1 MNDSMSTPDMKPSKG
16 SLLTPVLIGVVLV
29 LVVAVAMVFVRLDHL
44 RRDMGQ
50 TRDAML
56 TEVAKVRQ
64 EQTLNTEGSRQH
76 LDALRDELQIARK
89 QAASAAGQAKT
100 DALKHAD
107 QLARQL
113 QEEQAKQQARI
124 STELG
129 DVRSAADTANTKIAD
144 VSTDVGNVKTDVAST
159 KSELEKTI
167 AELKSVKGDLGVQS
181 GLIATNSTELG
192 ALRALGERNYFE
204 FNVAKSKQ
212 FQKVGNIQIQLRAA
226 DVKRN
231 KYTIKLVADDKT
243 VEKKDKNLNEPLQF
257 YVAGNRQPYEIVVN
271 QVGKDKIV
279 GYLSTPKVVQ
289 ARN

>member
-1 MNDSMSTPDMKPSKG
+1 M
-16 SLLTPVLIGVVLV
+16 
-29 LVVAVAMVFVRLDHL
+29 VVAIAMVFVRLENL
-44 RRDMGQ
+44 RRDLTQ
-50 TRDAML
+50 TRGAMM

-64 EQTLNTEGSRQH
+64 EHGLSTEASRQY
-76 LDALRDELQIARK
+76 LDELRGDLQTARK

-113 QEEQAKQQARI
+113 QEEQAKQQAQI

-129 DVRSAADTANTKIAD
+129 DVRSAADTTNTKIAD
-144 VSTDVGNVKTDVAST
+144 VSSDVGNVKTDVAST
-159 KSELEKTI
+159 KSELDKTI

-181 GLIATNSTELG
+181 GLIATNSTELS
-192 ALRALGERNYFE
+192 ALRALGDRNYFE
-204 FNVAKSKQ
+204 FNVSKTKQ
-212 FQKVGNIQIQLRAA
+212 FQKVGNVQIQLKAVDAR
-226 DVKRN
+226 RN
-231 KYTIKLVADDKT
+231 KYTIQLVADDKT

>member
-1 MNDSMSTPDMKPSKG
+1 MNDIMPTPEKKPSKV
-16 SLLTPVLIGVVLV
+16 SLLTPILFGVVLV
-29 LVVAVAMVFVRLDHL
+29 MVVAIAMVFVRLENL
-44 RRDMGQ
+44 RRDLTQ
-50 TRDAML
+50 TRGAMM

-64 EQTLNTEGSRQH
+64 EHGLSTEASRQY
-76 LDALRDELQIARK
+76 LDELRGDLQTARK

-113 QEEQAKQQARI
+113 QEEQAKQQAQI

-129 DVRSAADTANTKIAD
+129 DVRSAADTTNTKIAD
-144 VSTDVGNVKTDVAST
+144 VSSDVGNVKTDVAST
-159 KSELEKTI
+159 KSELDKTI

-181 GLIATNSTELG
+181 GLIATNSTELS
-192 ALRALGERNYFE
+192 ALRALGDRNYFE
-204 FNVAKSKQ
+204 FNVSKTKQ
-212 FQKVGNIQIQLRAA
+212 FQKVGNVQIQLKAVDAR
-226 DVKRN
+226 RN
-231 KYTIKLVADDKT
+231 KYTIQLVADDKT

>member
-1 MNDSMSTPDMKPSKG
+1 
-16 SLLTPVLIGVVLV
+16 
-29 LVVAVAMVFVRLDHL
+29 
-44 RRDMGQ
+44 
-50 TRDAML
+50 
-56 TEVAKVRQ
+56 
-64 EQTLNTEGSRQH
+64 
-76 LDALRDELQIARK
+76 
-89 QAASAAGQAKT
+89 
-100 DALKHAD
+100 LKHAD